1 MRVTEVM
8 KHPVRTVTPD
18 QSVGEAAELM
28 SQHWIE
34 HLVVVEGGSV
44 VGLISATDCTGV
56 NPYVQVRDVM
66 STKPVTIESD
76 ELVSRAANLMRGHR
90 IHSLIVTRNRK
101 LAGIV
106 TTSDLL
112 RSSARER
119 ATRSGRFFATADNI
133 AARFRR
139 RRFDCSSSRRSAS
152 GAPPQHEWQG
162 ACS

>member
-8 KHPVRTVTPD
+8 KHPVRTVTPN
-18 QSVGEAAELM
+18 QPVGEAAELM
-28 SQHWIE
+28 SHHLIE
-34 HLVVVEGGSV
+34 HLVVVEGGAV
-44 VGLISATDCTGV
+44 VGLISATDCAGV

-90 IHSLIVTRNRK
+90 IHSLIVTRNHK

-112 RSSARER
+112 EIIGKGAGHAERPVLRDRGQHRRKVSA
-119 ATRSGRFFATADNI
+119 
-133 AARFRR
+133 
-139 RRFDCSSSRRSAS
+139 
-152 GAPPQHEWQG
+152 APV
-162 ACS
+162 